1 MYSGLTR
8 CCTNSKSYC
17 KRNKVVYSSFARR
30 SSNNSALLLGAGCN
44 GGRLL
49 SLSSLICS
57 LFESGGT
64 FGFWVDCFLCSL
76 EKSIFISATYN
87 YNSNNGRFTSRPKR
101 QQRQVQRRTSCW
113 LKKRWRRQTSRRTPR
128 EQELE
133 HQGWRVQRNSRPIQK
148 GSTKLRKRFVPR
160 LRF

>member
-1 MYSGLTR
+1 MYSGLTK

-30 SSNNSALLLGAGCN
+30 SSNNSALLLGAGWS
-44 GGRLL
+44 GGGLL
-49 SLSSLICS
+49 SLSTMICS
-57 LFESGGT
+57 LLKCGGT
-64 FGFWVDCFLCSL
+64 FGLRVWVCIL
-76 EKSIFISATYN
+76 EKSMLISATYN